1 MMRHVLGCQMEHNY
15 LLGVLNKRVK
25 DQENGVGL
33 FITWR
38 SIVPQRAFGI
48 KIE

>member
-1 MMRHVLGCQMEHNY
+1 MEQNY

-33 FITWR
+33 FIAWR
-38 SIVPQRAFGI
+38 SIVP
-48 KIE
+48 

>member
-1 MMRHVLGCQMEHNY
+1 MEQNY
-15 LLGVLNKRVK
+15 LLDVLNKRVK

-33 FITWR
+33 FITRR
-38 SIVPQRAFGI
+38 SIVPQRGFGI